1 MNDSERTCSC
11 CGKRLEGIPTDMAYR
26 RPVHYFRV
34 PEAERATRIYE
45 TDDFCV
51 IDGEIFLIRGVLR
64 IPLIDQPGRSFT
76 WGVWAAVAREHFER
90 YLELY
95 EVDAEGEPLF
105 RGSLAVSP
113 PIYPDLLGAEVMV
126 RLRRAKERPD
136 FHPASFDH
144 PLFREHR
151 DGISTARWHQI
162 IAEID
167 EYHARRRH

>member
-1 MNDSERTCSC
+1 MKESERTCGC

-34 PEAERATRIYE
+34 PEAERARRIYE

-51 IDGEIFLIRGVLR
+51 IDGETFVIRGVLR
-64 IPLIDQPGRSFT
+64 IPLLDQPGRFFT
-76 WGVWAAVAREHFER
+76 WGVWAAVAREHFMR

-95 EVDAEGEPLF
+95 EFDAEDEPPF
-105 RGSLAVSP
+105 QGTLAVSP
-113 PIYPDLLGAEVMV
+113 PIYPDAFGAQVMV
-126 RLRRAKERPD
+126 RLRLTKERPE
-136 FHPASFDH
+136 FHPTSFEN

-151 DGISTARWHQI
+151 DGITIPRWHQI

-167 EYHARRRH
+167 EYQAHRRH